1 MEIIINLRKALTRK
15 IILTFIL
22 SLFAAASATGQ
33 IQNSISP
40 RPTKIEQKILNL
52 ERELLDAIRTRD
64 DASLNRIISSDFSLS
79 GATNLT
85 RAPLPRAQ
93 FIENSLRHLKFDSVS
108 LNKTRVQVYGNT
120 AMVHTLFKMKGTYR
134 EQPFDE
140 TRALIDT
147 WVKRKGR
154 WQMAARYYITLPTTQ
169 L

>member
-1 MEIIINLRKALTRK
+1 MEIIINLRKALIMK

-22 SLFAAASATGQ
+22 SLLAAVSALGQ
-33 IQNSISP
+33 IQNSASP
-40 RPTKIEQKILNL
+40 RLTKTEQKILNL

-79 GATNLT
+79 GVTNLT
-85 RAPLPRAQ
+85 SPPLPRAQ
-93 FIENSLRHLKFDSVS
+93 FIENTLRYLKFDSAS
-108 LNKTRVQVYGNT
+108 LDKTRVQVYGNT

-140 TRALIDT
+140 TRVLIDT

-154 WQMAARYYITLPTTQ
+154 WQVAARYYITSSPLM
-169 L
+169 